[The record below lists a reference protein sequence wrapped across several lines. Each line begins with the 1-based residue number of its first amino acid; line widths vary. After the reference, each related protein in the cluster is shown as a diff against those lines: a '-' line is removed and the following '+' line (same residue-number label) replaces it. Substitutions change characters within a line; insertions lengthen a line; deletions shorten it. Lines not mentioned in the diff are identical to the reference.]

1 MSAHKKRRTG
11 AATTAHSYG
20 GYLSPKLLQLMT
32 KVSATTHERRDGTV
46 AAYNELHKILNPLL
60 EKMESAP
67 SAALISDVLAS
78 QTTASETKSSISSNV
93 CALYYNGVITG
104 SKELRE
110 YNESYVCKQYNKYGS
125 PGLGTPIDY
134 YTKYDAGPKKEE
146 PFFDAFLVH
155 LAMIDKSK
163 LKNNNIGDLKKIKYY
178 RANIQD
184 DNKTPNQ
191 GEKSSLTSVISQKDF
206 VIPPGIYAGAKHI
219 FIMSPM
225 TNNMNEEIKEYC
237 NSQKKNGTN
246 VIIHIQGDS
255 VHNSYEGG
263 NEHKGKEGT
272 GKIGADNGLTA
283 KRDPITKKVGM
294 FPDAFNLFSGGI
306 ATQNFRKYL
315 KENNAVVG
323 SVSPVTGIE
332 WKGNDSKPVPDY
344 YKEVNDL
351 VLQFSSKNSPIYIES
366 SKFAEVLSGIIPGGL
381 DIHKVYQ
388 DGTDKDNL
396 ASLILLGGLNKE
408 RLIKTDF
415 IGLRLYKSSTI
426 PFPTIYDYEVD
437 ELGNYKVDELGI
449 RVLIDKDRKHTFKFG
464 SSRLDINGEWSS
476 PADKNPKYGNLPFD
490 TKTESLTRK
499 FYIEQRKGFT
509 NVLTPYAQNIV
520 INGIHINKDV
530 DIAKFIV
537 DGLGLISES
546 LRAPFNMSLFW
557 FAPETYQYTALKNAT
572 NKSNRDAML
581 AIKGVNQSSVSPSSP
596 SSSSSSPPLSSE
608 TKDDIDVDEEGD
620 AVMKGR
626 GGRKRRRKSRRKS
639 KRKKRSKRR
648 KSKRRKSKRRKSK
661 KRRKSRRKRRTKR
674 R

>member
-1 MSAHKKRRTG
+1 MSERRRKKQRTE
-11 AATTAHSYG
+11 AAEATTVHSYG
-20 GYLSPKLLQLMT
+20 GYLSPKLLQLMAQ
-32 KVSATTHERRDGTV
+32 VSATTQERRDGTV
-46 AAYNELHKILNPLL
+46 EAYDELQTILNPLL

-67 SAALISDVLAS
+67 SAALPLISDVLAS
-78 QTTASETKSSISSNV
+78 QTAPSTASETMSSISSNV

-104 SKELRE
+104 SEELRR
-110 YNESYVCKQYNKYGS
+110 YNESYVCKQYKQYGS
-125 PGLGTPIDY
+125 PGPGTPMDY
-134 YTKYDAGPKKEE
+134 YTKYDAGPKKNE

-163 LKNNNIGDLKKIKYY
+163 LENNNIGDLKKIKYY
-178 RANIQD
+178 IANIQD
-184 DNKTPNQ
+184 DDDTPNQ
-191 GEKSSLTSVISQKDF
+191 GENSSLTSLISQKEF
-206 VIPPGIYAGAKHI
+206 VIRPDIYAGAKHI

-225 TNNMNEEIKEYC
+225 TKKMNEEIQEYC
-237 NSQKKNGTN
+237 NSQKNNGTN

-255 VHNSYEGG
+255 VNNSYDGG
-263 NEHKGKEGT
+263 NKHKGNEGT
-272 GKIGADNGLTA
+272 GEKGADNGLTA
-283 KRDPITKKVGM
+283 KRNPTTKKVGM

-332 WKGNDSKPVPDY
+332 WKDNSKPVPDY
-344 YKEVNDL
+344 YKKVNDL
-351 VLQFSSKNSPIYIES
+351 VLQFSSKNSPIYNES

-426 PFPTIYDYEVD
+426 PFPTIYDYIGQD
-437 ELGNYKVDELGI
+437 MAND
-449 RVLIDKDRKHTFKFG
+449 LIDKDRKQTFDFTPG
-464 SSRLDINGEWSS
+464 SSRIDQDGEWSA
-476 PADKNPKYGNLPFD
+476 PADKNPTYGNLPFD
-490 TKTESLTRK
+490 TTKESLTRK
-499 FYIEQRKGFT
+499 FYIAQRKGFT

-520 INGIHINKDV
+520 INGIHINKDM

-537 DGLGLISES
+537 DGLGKNSES
-546 LRAPFNMSLFW
+546 LRAPFNMSLFF

-572 NKSNRDAML
+572 NISDNRDAML
-581 AIKGVNQSSVSPSSP
+581 AIKGVTHHTG
-596 SSSSSSPPLSSE
+596 E
-608 TKDDIDVDEEGD
+608 TKEDNVDVVMEVEELG
-620 AVMKGR
+620 
-626 GGRKRRRKSRRKS
+626 GGRKRRKKRRKSKS
-639 KRKKRSKRR
+639 KRKKRRKTKKKRR
-648 KSKRRKSKRRKSK
+648 KSKR
-661 KRRKSRRKRRTKR
+661 KRRKSRRKRKRKSKRKRTKR